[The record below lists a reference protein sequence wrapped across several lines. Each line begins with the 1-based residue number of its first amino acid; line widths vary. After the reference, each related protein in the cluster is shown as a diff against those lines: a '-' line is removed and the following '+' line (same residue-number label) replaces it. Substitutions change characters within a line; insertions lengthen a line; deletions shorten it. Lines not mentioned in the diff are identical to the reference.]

1 MTSSQKAKGSA
12 FEREVAKFLSELY
25 SESFIRNISG
35 SGAYVGGKNFHRT
48 SKLSEQQILSTRGD
62 IHCPETF
69 SNLNIECKSYAQ
81 FEFHQLLSESK
92 QLETW
97 LEQMM
102 TVSDEH
108 SLNVL
113 CFKITR
119 RGRYVA
125 VQTHIDWAL
134 PFNHSLYHSK
144 KHGNWYVMSF
154 ESFFDY
160 NHELVDLLSK
170 KTQLDNTTQNRAGS
184 TTLDLN
190 SDLNSDITHKNPYRN
205 VSI

>member
-25 SESFIRNISG
+25 GESFIRNISG

-48 SKLSEQQILSTRGD
+48 ATLSEQQILSTRGD
-62 IHCPETF
+62 IHCPESF
-69 SNLNIECKSYAQ
+69 SNLNIECKSYADLA
-81 FEFHQLLSESK
+81 FHQLFEESK
-92 QLETW
+92 QLEGW

-102 TVSDEH
+102 TVSDQH

-125 VQTHIDWAL
+125 VQSHVDWNL
-134 PFNHSLYHSK
+134 SSNHLLYRSK
-144 KHGNWYVMSF
+144 KHDSWYVMSF
-154 ESFFDY
+154 ESFFAD
-160 NHELVDLLSK
+160 NKDLVDLLSS
-170 KTQLDNTTQNRAGS
+170 KTQTENSNLVREALQHLNTTE
-184 TTLDLN
+184 TTL
-190 SDLNSDITHKNPYRN
+190 
-205 VSI
+205 